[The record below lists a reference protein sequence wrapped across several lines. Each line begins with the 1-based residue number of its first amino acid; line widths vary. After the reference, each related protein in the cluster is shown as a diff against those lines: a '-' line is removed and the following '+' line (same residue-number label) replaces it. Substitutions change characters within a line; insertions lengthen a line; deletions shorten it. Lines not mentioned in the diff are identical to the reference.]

1 MNAHNQL
8 VNRIETA
15 LDMWAKRHGLTL
27 SHEAKKQLVNYVSD
41 VAIDAGHKD
50 VARALSLA
58 QESVVC
64 PTRGRRCP

>member
-1 MNAHNQL
+1 MNRHQQL

-15 LDMWAKRHGLTL
+15 LDLWAHRHGLQLT
-27 SHEAKKQLVNYVSD
+27 HEAKKQLVTYVSD

-64 PTRGRRCP
+64 PSRGRRCP